1 MRRKK
6 LMVKTT
12 MTMTI
17 TMMMIVMPFLLGCQS
32 SPRRALALG
41 AGSAAGGGIGY
52 AVSDGDPWATVGGS
66 AAGAALSSL
75 ILGDDQETLQR
86 GFEKG
91 YIRGTSDSIKRQYWL
106 IQSLNES
113 QDSGKLAYY
122 SVPVEEVSP
131 DGKELVKHTITV
143 PIVE

>member
-1 MRRKK
+1 MKRRK
-6 LMVKTT
+6 LMTK
-12 MTMTI
+12 MMI
-17 TMMMIVMPFLLGCQS
+17 RTMMMVITVLPFLLGCQS

-91 YIRGTSDSIKRQYWL
+91 YIRGNSDSIKRQYWL
-106 IQSLNES
+106 MQSLNES
-113 QDSGKLAYY
+113 QESGKLTYY
-122 SVPVEEVSP
+122 SVPIEEVSP

>member
-1 MRRKK
+1 MKRKK
-6 LMVKTT
+6 LMLKVT
-12 MTMTI
+12 MVMA
-17 TMMMIVMPFLLGCQS
+17 MMVSVLPFLFGCQS

-52 AVSDGDPWATVGGS
+52 AVSDGDPWATVGG
-66 AAGAALSSL
+66 AAGGAALSSL

-86 GFEKG
+86 GFKKG
-91 YIRGTSDSIKRQYWL
+91 YIRGNSDSIKRQYWL
-106 IQSLNES
+106 MQSLNES